1 MWVGRRLLPLVGALA
16 LVVGLATPAAAQ
28 SSRATIAGQVPPW
41 ATSANFK
48 SATATSDWI
57 GFRVYLGFN
66 NPSAVQSRAEA
77 VSNPK
82 SAQYGQYL
90 TPAQFRQQFSPSQA
104 SVNAVKTWLAGQ
116 GFSVDYTPSNN
127 HYVQAEGTVAQAA
140 AAFGTTFDNFSVKG
154 LVLRSPSSDISV
166 PSHAPSTGARS
177 KRSAS
182 PIRTARARCRM
193 RRAVRRPR
201 RSRAPMAYRRP
212 STAAARP

>member
-90 TPAQFRQQFSPSQA
+90 TPAQFPGQLRNLQTVPITQLLTQRPQYG
-104 SVNAVKTWLAGQ
+104 SVRLGNHSAGA
-116 GFSVDYTPSNN
+116 DYLFESRELERP
-127 HYVQAEGTVAQAA
+127 AQ
-140 AAFGTTFDNFSVKG
+140 
-154 LVLRSPSSDISV
+154 
-166 PSHAPSTGARS
+166 
-177 KRSAS
+177 
-182 PIRTARARCRM
+182 
-193 RRAVRRPR
+193 
-201 RSRAPMAYRRP
+201 
-212 STAAARP
+212 